1 MVLHNHRSCPSTL
14 FDSKKAEPKARD
26 YTKSFEKNLG
36 MDLRLTYK
44 RFEELYP
51 FSQITYQ
58 EYKKLQME
66 RAFKRAISSEK
77 KNGKVKWAGPD
88 LNR

>member
-1 MVLHNHRSCPSTL
+1 MPLSELILWFYIIIAVVLVL
-14 FDSKKAEPKARD
+14 YLIAKKAEPKARD

-51 FSQITYQ
+51 FS
-58 EYKKLQME
+58 
-66 RAFKRAISSEK
+66 
-77 KNGKVKWAGPD
+77 
-88 LNR
+88 